1 MSSSITPS
9 VPSATTTTATEPF
22 SGRSLTPLEPQHAI
36 PSYLT
41 TQRRG
46 SITDP
51 SLHLSVPNP
60 ELARKYSQPDVN
72 FQNSNSSERRGSFVD
87 NFPPSPSSSFSR
99 PSSVKSEQS
108 LSPMETRKL
117 RDTLPS
123 ISAGASPIKDG
134 FPGPLMNPAFQ
145 AQIQQRRHSIAVGET
160 FTPLKRKPSLNT
172 PANPIHPLSPEEYPG
187 KRRES
192 YSDLTIQRLS
202 LYDRRNSYSAPSSPP
217 APPQN
222 SLASQS
228 SSLPKLNINEV
239 ETSLQEHVNTCGINQ
254 YADIVIS
261 DLHTSSN
268 ISSSHISGG
277 GSEPGDT
284 FSPFNP
290 RVSQLVQDDINTPVI
305 TRRASMPVMTF
316 PSRFN
321 ETVGPQDPA
330 SIPMD
335 VDRYRGQ
342 SGYTSHNHYHHPYPY
357 DYPGYIQPNTPVKE
371 TPYSRSPE
379 LRISHKLAERKRR
392 KEMKELF
399 DELRDSLPVD
409 KSLKTSKWEILSK
422 AVDFINTLK
431 QNQEE
436 ISKEVESLRQ
446 ELAALKGGSDNTNAS
461 TS

>member
-9 VPSATTTTATEPF
+9 IPSATTTTTEPF

-41 TQRRG
+41 SQRRG

-87 NFPPSPSSSFSR
+87 NFPPSSSSFSR
-99 PSSVKSEQS
+99 PSSIKSEQS
-108 LSPMETRKL
+108 FSPMETRKL
-117 RDTLPS
+117 RDALPS

-160 FTPLKRKPSLNT
+160 FSPLKRKPSLNT

-192 YSDLTIQRLS
+192 YSDPNIQRLS

-217 APPQN
+217 APSQN

-239 ETSLQEHVNTCGINQ
+239 DTSLQEHVDACGINQ
-254 YADIVIS
+254 YGDIVIS

-268 ISSSHISGG
+268 IASSHINGG
-277 GSEPGDT
+277 GGEHGESSLT

-290 RVSQLVQDDINTPVI
+290 RVSQLVQDEISSTPVL

-321 ETVGPQDPA
+321 DTVGPQDPS

-335 VDRYRGQ
+335 VDRYQ
-342 SGYTSHNHYHHPYPY
+342 
-357 DYPGYIQPNTPVKE
+357 

-446 ELAALKGGSDNTNAS
+446 ELAALKGGSDLNTNAS